1 MSTDERLY
9 NAVVRQIT
17 AMIDSG
23 QFPPGSRLPGERDLA
38 AQLGVS
44 RVTVREAQIALQ
56 AQRRIEVRTGSGA
69 KVLAPSAG
77 GGGLPDVNAFELTQ
91 ARTLFESEAAA
102 LAATIISDEEVAVLE
117 ALVQHMREDTGQ
129 EGGSTSDS
137 LHEDADRGFH
147 LTIAKATKNAAII
160 ETVERLWQIRTDVE
174 EIRLAY
180 DAICGITPEMR
191 LAEHQAIVDALRAR
205 DPVRAREAMRKH
217 FACITEAMLAAT
229 EEQAIEDARRR
240 TTETR
245 QRFLENAAAFA

>member
-1 MSTDERLY
+1 MSTDKRLY
-9 NAVVRQIT
+9 NEVVRQIV

-69 KVLAPSAG
+69 KVLAPSTSNGAM
-77 GGGLPDVNAFELTQ
+77 PPVNAFELTQ

-102 LAATIISDEEVAVLE
+102 LAATTITDEEVE
-117 ALVQHMREDTGQ
+117 ALDKLVEHMREDSG
-129 EGGSTSDS
+129 GGSGDDS

-147 LTIAKATKNAAII
+147 LTIANATKNAAII

-174 EIRLAY
+174 EIRQAY
-180 DAICGITPEMR
+180 DSICGITPDMR
-191 LAEHQAIVDALRAR
+191 LAEHQEIADALRRR
-205 DPVRAREAMRKH
+205 DPVGAREAMRRH
-217 FACITEAMLAAT
+217 FACITEAMLAAA
-229 EEQAIEDARRR
+229 EEQAIEEARRR
-240 TTETR
+240 TSETR
-245 QRFLENAAAFA
+245 QRFLENAAVA